1 MNVTQQLIDEH
12 ECIKSM
18 LNIIEKI
25 VNDIEKGEE
34 LNTEHFEKI
43 IDFIKGF
50 ADKNHHHK
58 EEDILFPA
66 MVKQGIPNE
75 GGPIAVM
82 LHEHQ
87 SGRNYVKGMSEAFDD
102 FKNGNKTAI
111 NNVVSN
117 AINYVQLLR
126 NHIEKENNILFK
138 MAEKVLNEEEQQ
150 KIFDA
155 FEKVEEDNIGISHYS
170 GYHQLLVKLKG
181 IYLK

>member
-18 LNIIEKI
+18 LSIIEKI
-25 VNDIEKGEE
+25 VNDIEKGKE
-34 LNTEHFEKI
+34 LNIGHFDSI
-43 IDFIKGF
+43 LDFIQGF

-66 MVKQGIPNE
+66 MVKQGVPNE

-87 SGRNYVKGMSEAFDD
+87 SGRNYVKGMNDAFDAY
-102 FKNGNKTAI
+102 KNGDKTAVSEI
-111 NNVVSN
+111 ISN
-117 AINYVQLLR
+117 ALNYVQLLR

-155 FEKVEEDNIGISHYS
+155 FEKVEEENIGISHYG
-170 GYHQLLVKLKG
+170 GYHQLLVRLKD

>member
-18 LNIIEKI
+18 LSIIEKI
-25 VNDIEKGEE
+25 AKEIEEGGE
-34 LNTEHFEKI
+34 LNPEHFEKI
-43 IDFIKGF
+43 LDFIKGF

-66 MVKQGIPNE
+66 MVKQGVPNE
-75 GGPIAVM
+75 GGPIAAM

-87 SGRNYVKGMSEAFDD
+87 SGRNYVKGMSEAFDAY
-102 FKNGNKTAI
+102 KNGNKTAI
-111 NNVVSN
+111 NDIISN
-117 AINYVQLLR
+117 AMNYVQLLR

-138 MAEKVLNEEEQQ
+138 MAEKVLNEEEQM

-155 FEKVEEDNIGISHYS
+155 FERVEEENIGISHYG
-170 GYHQLLVKLKG
+170 GYHQLLVKLKSM
-181 IYLK
+181 YLK